1 MKLKPRSQST
11 EASQFIKAS
20 YASPLSSGTPMN
32 PANLIERLEPDTGMS
47 LGKVIEPIL
56 ITLASKIVTD
66 LSKIVV
72 ERCLIIGVESM
83 NDDLLASLKE
93 LCSLAA
99 HSGLLAV
106 GCESQKS
113 GSIADDHVFGIGKIK
128 QIAIQMISLSVD
140 TVVFDGEL
148 SPIQLRNL
156 EDSILSEL
164 PLGTKGIKVL
174 DKTAIILDIVA
185 QKSHS
190 AESAMQA
197 ELAIMLYR
205 LPRMTSMWSKLV
217 KSSDCNS
224 SVGSRGPGTTRTDL
238 NFTQMRKRISYLKK
252 SLEVVRATRCAQR
265 LSRRSKGL
273 PSIALVGYIG
283 SGKTSLFH
291 ALSDNRSIQSTRKE
305 EENSPFKTLEAVTR
319 RISVPKIERKS
330 NPSQGNKLSVSRNA
344 CPDFVLVD
352 TLSFINKLPQCIR
365 RAFQMNFDELE
376 CADIIIN
383 VCDISNP
390 TWQEN
395 EKSVLSALMEFE
407 GLSSKPLITVWN
419 MVDRFSDFDISR
431 IQEESTTR
439 HQTIAVSALYGIGFD
454 DLIGTIN
461 TVMVDTMMTDV
472 RGVLSY
478 SPQNLSFLS
487 KLQQCSSF
495 ESVEYTNDGVLL
507 IGKIPLRFASQFSNS
522 IKVVKIK
529 TRAVKSI
536 FLTGAFAL

>member
-11 EASQFIKAS
+11 EASQFIKTS
-20 YASPLSSGTPMN
+20 YSSPFPSGMPMN
-32 PANLIERLEPDTGMS
+32 SANLIERLEPDTGTS

-56 ITLASKIVTD
+56 ITLASKILTD
-66 LSKIVV
+66 LPKIAV
-72 ERCLIIGVESM
+72 ERCLVIGVESI
-83 NDDLLASLKE
+83 NDDLLASFKE

-99 HSGLLAV
+99 HSGLSVV

-113 GSIADDHVFGIGKIK
+113 GSTADDHIFGVGKIK
-128 QIAIQMISLSVD
+128 QIAIQMISMSVD
-140 TVVFDGEL
+140 TIVFDGEL

-164 PLGTKGIKVL
+164 PSGTKGIKVL
-174 DKTAIILDIVA
+174 DKTAIILDIIA
-185 QKSHS
+185 RKSHS

-217 KSSDCNS
+217 KSTECNS
-224 SVGSRGPGTTRTDL
+224 SIGSRGPGTTRTDL
-238 NFTQMRKRISYLKK
+238 NFNQMRKRISYLKK
-252 SLEVVRATRCAQR
+252 ALDVVRATRCAQR

-291 ALSDNRSIQSTRKE
+291 ALSDSHSMLSNRKE

-319 RISVPKIERKS
+319 RISVPKIEKKS
-330 NPSQGNKLSVSRNA
+330 SPSQGNKLSVSRNA
-344 CPDFVLVD
+344 CPDFVLID
-352 TLSFINKLPQCIR
+352 TLSFINKLPQCVR

-376 CADIIIN
+376 CADIIMNI
-383 VCDISNP
+383 CDISNP
-390 TWQEN
+390 TWLEN
-395 EKSVLSALMEFE
+395 EKSTLSALMEFE
-407 GLSSKPLITVWN
+407 GLCSKPLITVWN
-419 MVDRFSDFDISR
+419 KVDCFSNVDISQ
-431 IQEESTTR
+431 IQEEATKR
-439 HQTIAVSALYGIGFD
+439 HQTIAVSALYGTGFD
-454 DLIGTIN
+454 DMICTIN
-461 TVMVDTMMTDV
+461 TVMVNTMMTDV

-529 TRAVKSI
+529 TRAVKSL
-536 FLTGAFAL
+536 FLTGAFAV

>member
-185 QKSHS
+185 KKSHS

-217 KSSDCNS
+217 KSSYCNS

-238 NFTQMRKRISYLKK
+238 NFSQMRKRISYLKK

-454 DLIGTIN
+454 DLICTIN